1 MRQRHHDRRGL
12 SLIELVVVIAIILLL
27 ALGVFWVA
35 SKVRALV
42 VALDPDG
49 VKHVEGGSEKPEDKP
64 PEKPPEKPDQQVPGD
79 KKETPPK

>member
-1 MRQRHHDRRGL
+1 MKPTQRRGL

-27 ALGVFWVA
+27 GLAVIWVA

-42 VALDPDG
+42 VALDPGG
-49 VKHVEGGSEKPEDKP
+49 VKAAEGRSDKPSEKPSD
-64 PEKPPEKPDQQVPGD
+64 KPDQTTPGD